1 MPDAMIGA
9 SGPLSRCLDWISTS
23 HLRALAVLLFMGLVT
38 FLPGQVT
45 LQPMDRDEPRFAQA
59 SKQMLET
66 RDFIDIRFQDEAR
79 HKKPVGIYWLQ
90 SLTVSAGEAL
100 GMPQA
105 RMQIW
110 LYRLPSLIGALGTVL
125 LTYWALLAVLAPRWA
140 FLAAAM
146 MAASILLGVEARLA
160 KTDAVLAACAVA
172 AMGAMLR
179 VYLDWRRA
187 LAFVVWRHNWLV
199 FWLANAVAVLIKGPI
214 LPMVW
219 GLCAIILSI
228 RERGIGW
235 LKPLRF
241 GRGLIIMALA
251 VLPWFAAIMYKT
263 GGSFLAESA
272 GKDMLG
278 KVAEGQE
285 KHGAPPGF
293 YFLAFFGTFWP
304 LAPLVAMSSFYA
316 WRERTSPAILFFLA
330 WVLPSWLVFEAV
342 PTKLPHYVLPL
353 YPALAGIALL
363 AIANNGI
370 NLRRFGAIAT
380 RWLIAL
386 IPALL
391 LGGLAAAAWI
401 MEQTVPVLPLGLLIL
416 GLAITVIAVL
426 SFGRAHFEEG
436 LLRSA
441 LASLVVTGAIF
452 GPGQEALRAL
462 KVSPRLAQSLQEV
475 SCPKLSVM
483 TAGYREPS
491 LVFLT
496 STNLLMGSG
505 AEAAQF
511 LHNGMVQVGAV
522 RAMLVQPDVCRVAF
536 VANREK
542 AAFDAE
548 ILKLGLK
555 PRLVTT
561 VSGFNINSGRK
572 LDIAV
577 LTTAP

>member
-1 MPDAMIGA
+1 MTGA
-9 SGPLSRCLDWISTS
+9 QPGGFVSRWLDWCSAS
-23 HLRALAVLLFMGLVT
+23 HLRALLVLLVIGLGA

-66 RDFIDIRFQDEAR
+66 RDFVDIRFQDEAR

-90 SLTVSAGEAL
+90 SITVSAGEAL
-100 GMPQA
+100 GMPGA
-105 RMQIW
+105 RTQIW
-110 LYRLPSLIGALGTVL
+110 LYRLPSLIGALATVL

-160 KTDAVLAACAVA
+160 KTDAVLAACSVT

-179 VYLDWRRA
+179 SWLDWRRA

-199 FWLANAVAVLIKGPI
+199 FWIANAGAVLIKGPI

-228 RERGIGW
+228 RERGISW

-241 GRGLIIMALA
+241 GRGLIIVALA
-251 VLPWFAAIMYKT
+251 VLPWFAAIMYKS
-263 GGSFLAESA
+263 GGGFLAESA

-304 LAPLVAMSSFYA
+304 LAPLVAMSSIHA
-316 WRERTSPAILFFLA
+316 WRERTSPVILFFLA
-330 WVLPSWLVFEAV
+330 WALPSWLVFEMV

-363 AIANNGI
+363 AVTQNGI
-370 NLRRFGAIAT
+370 DLKRFGATAT
-380 RWLIAL
+380 RWLIVL

-391 LGGLAAAAWI
+391 LVGLAAAAWI
-401 MEQTVPVLPLGLLIL
+401 MDRTIPVLALSVLGL
-416 GLAITVIAVL
+416 GVAIAVL
-426 SFGRAHFEEG
+426 AVISIGRAQFEEG
-436 LLRSA
+436 LLRA
-441 LASLVVTGAIF
+441 LLASLLVTGAIF
-452 GPGQEALRAL
+452 GPGQEALRSL
-462 KVSPRLAQSLQEV
+462 KLSPRLAQSLQAV

-496 STNLLMGSG
+496 GTNLLMGSG
-505 AEAAQF
+505 AEAARF
-511 LHNGMVQVGAV
+511 LQNGMAQVGAV
-522 RAMLVQPDVCRVAF
+522 RAMLVQPDVCRVVF
-536 VANREK
+536 VANRER

-548 ILKLGLK
+548 ILKSGLT

-561 VSGFNINSGRK
+561 VTGFNINSGRK

-577 LTTAP
+577 LTTAE